1 MSTLL
6 FPEYFSTKGP
16 MCKCN
21 PPIAHGSKCKKT
33 HSGLV
38 VVVAQND
45 ESRTA
50 NESGS
55 RTAYSTRP
63 SPSSSSSAS
72 SSGDAGNGSTAV
84 TARTLGGARR
94 DERERNRRRCRPYG
108 SPAAES
114 NRRKV
119 VPAPSTES
127 FSSSPSSPSSSS
139 SSVPAADS
147 CWSWVRPGSD

>member
-1 MSTLL
+1 MQ
-6 FPEYFSTKGP
+6 
-16 MCKCN
+16 
-21 PPIAHGSKCKKT
+21 PIAHGSKCKKT

-63 SPSSSSSAS
+63 SPSSSSSSS